1 MQRQSE
7 VPGTHL
13 AAEDHGRSGGGLV
26 PMIKVV
32 GCMAVVWGHSD
43 SRLID
48 ASLAAVVGFF
58 AISIVG
64 TWNRRPWNLLLR
76 AARTMSLFAA
86 WSCIYLSFFLVLD
99 LLADRPLLSRQQSE
113 LRAILLPS
121 LHLWYLPALAVLLGA
136 MSCLGQYQRRR
147 PSTTAMG
154 IVCLAAA
161 VACIQD
167 GTHGYVATAAMSLA
181 FVFVW
186 LMVLPEAVGA
196 VSASVLAAGAVA
208 VVVLEVWSGLDLR
221 VISAISVSL
230 VVVSAFRSRMAL
242 GPLWITAIA
251 RWSAGIYFV
260 HMIPLW
266 VFRHFGWSG
275 WQLCIVVLCASAAIV
290 AGGVRTPAAWLFGA
304 TRRTVVHGSTSG
316 VPVRHGELRGLGRP
330 SGPSADVH

>member
-7 VPGTHL
+7 VPDTHL
-13 AAEDHGRSGGGLV
+13 AAGEHSQSGGGLV
-26 PMIKVV
+26 PMIKLV
-32 GCMAVVWGHSD
+32 GCIAVVWGHSD

-64 TWNRRPWNLLLR
+64 TWNRRPRVLLLR
-76 AARTMSLFAA
+76 AARTISLFAA
-86 WSCIYLSFFLVLD
+86 WSCIYLGFFMVLD
-99 LLADRPLLSRQQSE
+99 LLADRPLLSRQQE

-121 LHLWYLPALAVLLGA
+121 VHLWYLPALAVLLGA
-136 MSCLGQYQRRR
+136 MSCLGQYKRRR
-147 PSTTAMG
+147 PSPTAIG

-161 VACIQD
+161 IACTQE
-167 GTHGYVATAAMSLA
+167 GTHSYVATAAMSLA
-181 FVFVW
+181 FAFVW

-196 VSASVLAAGAVA
+196 VSASVLAASAGA

-230 VVVSAFRSRMAL
+230 IVVMAFRSGMAL

-266 VFRHFGWSG
+266 VLRHFGLSG

-290 AGGVRTPAAWLFGA
+290 AGGVRTPAAWLFGT
-304 TRRTVVHGSTSG
+304 TRRAVVHGSTSG
-316 VPVRHGELRGLGRP
+316 VPVRHG
-330 SGPSADVH
+330 